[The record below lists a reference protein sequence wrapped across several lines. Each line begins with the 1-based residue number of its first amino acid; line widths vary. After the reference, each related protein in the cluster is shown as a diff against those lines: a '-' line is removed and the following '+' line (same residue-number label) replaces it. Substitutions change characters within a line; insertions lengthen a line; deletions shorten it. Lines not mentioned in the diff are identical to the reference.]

1 VEQTRRRILAA
12 RILAV
17 VADAVQIGF
26 LPLFAEGAAS
36 IVNDLLDAAI
46 AVAMV
51 VLVGWHWAFVPA
63 LFAELVPVVDLA
75 PTWTLAVFIATRRTG
90 AASPQPSPDADSQA
104 ESGPPRAL
112 PPAPGDRS
120 LDSRF

>member
-17 VADAVQIGF
+17 VADAVQVGL

-36 IVNDLLDAAI
+36 VVNDLLDAVI
-46 AVAMV
+46 AVVMV

-63 LFAELVPVVDLA
+63 FFAELVPVVDLA
-75 PTWTLAVFIATRRTG
+75 PTWTLAVFIATRRAD
-90 AASPQPSPDADSQA
+90 AARPRPSTNADPPQA
-104 ESGPPRAL
+104 ESGPPRSL
-112 PPAPGDRS
+112 PPGDRS
-120 LDSRF
+120 SYSGIQ